1 MLLTPYVIDVPCATI
16 MMREWLIG
24 LIRDAVRAEVDSR
37 LRYIEDQLP
46 PIASD
51 VEEMKEVLLEASRIK
66 ALRDLNKP
74 DGPEPRMPVRQR
86 AFTGVAARRAKAEA
100 ESLISG
106 AHKQVVH
113 NNDVRAMEGK

>member
-1 MLLTPYVIDVPCATI
+1 

-24 LIRDAVRAEVDSR
+24 LIRDAVRAEVET
-37 LRYIEDQLP
+37 LV
-46 PIASD
+46 IASALHSSILHQ
-51 VEEMKEVLLEASRIK
+51 VESDTEDIREVLTEASRIK
-66 ALRDLNKP
+66 ALRDAGK
-74 DGPEPRMPVRQR
+74 DEPEKRFPVRQR
-86 AFTGVAARRAKAEA
+86 SFTGIAARRAKAEA